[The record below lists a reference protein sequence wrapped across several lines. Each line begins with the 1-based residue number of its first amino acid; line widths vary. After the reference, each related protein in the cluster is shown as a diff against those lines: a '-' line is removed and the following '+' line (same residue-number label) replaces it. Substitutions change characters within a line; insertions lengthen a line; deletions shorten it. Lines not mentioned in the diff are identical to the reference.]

1 MASTP
6 SPDRDREEKVS
17 LRQSLAALCVILAL
31 GVPFAVAKEES
42 VQQLIERA
50 NTARIQDQAPLY
62 SAAAEKELKAADEL
76 YTAGKVNQAR
86 DAITDVI
93 TYSDKA
99 SAAAIQSGKKLKNT
113 EIAVRRMAAKL
124 RDIKRSLAFED
135 QSPVQIAIDRL
146 EALRTQLLAKMFG
159 KGTK

>member
-1 MASTP
+1 M
-6 SPDRDREEKVS
+6 R
-17 LRQSLAALCVILAL
+17 LRQTLGAVCLILAI
-31 GVPFAVAKEES
+31 GMPFAGAKDET

-50 NTARIQDQAPLY
+50 NTARLEDKAPLY
-62 SAAAEKELKAADEL
+62 SAAAEKQLKAADAL
-76 YTAGKVNQAR
+76 YTEGKVSEAR
-86 DAITDVI
+86 DAVADVV

-99 SAAAIQSGKKLKNT
+99 SSAAIDSGKKLKNT

-135 QSPVQIAIDRL
+135 QSPVQAAIDRL
-146 EALRTQLLAKMFG
+146 ETLRTQLLTKMFG